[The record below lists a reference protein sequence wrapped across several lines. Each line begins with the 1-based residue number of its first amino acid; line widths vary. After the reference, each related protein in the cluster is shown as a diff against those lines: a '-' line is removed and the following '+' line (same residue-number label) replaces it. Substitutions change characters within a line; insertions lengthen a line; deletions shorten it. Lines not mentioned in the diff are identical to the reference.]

1 MLHVH
6 RAEVKDV
13 LLCPHRSA
21 ATQETVLRV
30 LVSDRSWS
38 ECITQQVKRE
48 VGQQRGREVGLCWV
62 ASRLRGPGFR
72 DSWTHRGCQTHTHTN
87 VQVSAQI
94 DWSGCVCMCGRV
106 SGITVCWGLYL
117 STRVLACVCA
127 RVRACMSTVST
138 QVERIALYPSR
149 QKFKTSKGKV
159 LCELLN
165 PGQRQWLLSL
175 KGTVGAQ
182 GGV

>member
-72 DSWTHRGCQTHTHTN
+72 DSWTHRGCQTHTHTQMFKCLLRLIG
-87 VQVSAQI
+87 VAVYV
-94 DWSGCVCMCGRV
+94 CVDVLVALRFVGVYICLQECWRV
-106 SGITVCWGLYL
+106 C
-117 STRVLACVCA
+117 
-127 RVRACMSTVST
+127 VRACV
-138 QVERIALYPSR
+138 RA
-149 QKFKTSKGKV
+149 
-159 LCELLN
+159 
-165 PGQRQWLLSL
+165 
-175 KGTVGAQ
+175 
-182 GGV
+182 